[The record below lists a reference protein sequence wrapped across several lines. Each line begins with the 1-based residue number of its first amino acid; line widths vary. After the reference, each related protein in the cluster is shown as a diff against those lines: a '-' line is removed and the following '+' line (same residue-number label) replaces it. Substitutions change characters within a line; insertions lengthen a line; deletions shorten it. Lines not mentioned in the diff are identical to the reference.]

1 MFKIQ
6 PAPIPDHITED
17 GVTLSRRPYPIIV
30 DADGLTP
37 EGGALDIVK
46 VIGFVRDLSKQVV
59 NLWWDDLM
67 EDRDWTYPVGMY
79 VIIQNRAGGWATLST
94 AVETFEEI

>member
-17 GVTLSRRPYPIIV
+17 GITLSKRPYPIIV

-37 EGGALDIVK
+37 EGGALDVVK
-46 VIGFVRDLSKQVV
+46 VIGFVRDLSKQQVD
-59 NLWWDDLM
+59 LWWDDLM
-67 EDRDWTYPVGMY
+67 TLGDPIGMY